1 MEESMAVRSVERTV
15 ETVLLPAVEAIEEPR
30 LA

>member
-15 ETVLLPAVEAIEEPR
+15 ETVLLPAMETMTSR